1 MNPGYFVSKNEIINW
16 LNSILELKTEKI
28 EQLGNAAAYCQVIEH
43 LFPGSVPLQKVQWNA
58 KL

>member
-28 EQLGNAAAYCQVIEH
+28 EQLGNAAYCQVIEH